1 MTDTPLDQ
9 PKVPLGVG
17 ALIGESFSI
26 LFGNF
31 LKVILVAFVPV
42 LVGLVLSGGLI
53 GFDVA
58 LGVED
63 PTFNDAGGT
72 AAFGLAFVVEMVIY
86 SLTTALLVQLAYD
99 AKLKRPVQP
108 GRYIGP
114 ALSALLPVAILSL
127 VAGLLAGFAT
137 LLFIIPGLWVYAVFS
152 VMVPAIVIE
161 RVGFGGLG
169 RSARLTKQYR
179 WPIAGA
185 LVLGLILIVVIN
197 FVVGLVIGLVAYIGG
212 TILATILFSALSAI
226 GVGYISILVALIY
239 ARLREIKEGI
249 SVDQIASVFD

>member
-9 PKVPLGVG
+9 PKVALGVG
-17 ALIGESFSI
+17 ALIGDSFSI
-26 LFGNF
+26 LLGNF
-31 LKVILVAFVPV
+31 LKVVIIAFVPV
-42 LVGLVLSGGLI
+42 LLGFLLTGGLI
-53 GFDVA
+53 GFDAA
-58 LGVED
+58 LGVGE
-63 PTFNDAGGT
+63 PTFDSPGSS

-99 AKLKRPVQP
+99 AKLNRPVQP

-114 ALSALLPVAILSL
+114 ALSALVPVAILSL
-127 VAGLLAGFAT
+127 VAGLLAGIGT
-137 LLFIIPGLWVYAVFS
+137 LLFVIPGLWLYAVFS
-152 VMVPAIVIE
+152 VMVPAVVIE

-179 WPIAGA
+179 WPIIGA
-185 LVLGLILIVVIN
+185 LLLALILIIVIN
-197 FVVGLVIGLVAYIGG
+197 LVVGLVIGIVAAIGG
-212 TILATILFSALSAI
+212 TIIAVILYSALSTI
-226 GVGYISILVALIY
+226 GVGYISILIALIY